1 MIRYPFKALR
11 IVGKAMVQACLKFV
25 DYWNIPVLGNIEPE
39 SSTPRRIYRI

>member
-25 DYWNIPVLGNIEPE
+25 DYWNIPVLGNIEPAAPNDR
-39 SSTPRRIYRI
+39 TIYCI